1 MLPSYVMLHLSYLIC
16 NASVYLI
23 SIFLYIYLY
32 LYLISISFCGESAGC
47 HPWQGLAAAALAAT
61 VIRTGT

>member
-23 SIFLYIYLY
+23 SI
-32 LYLISISFCGESAGC
+32 YLINVSPLGVTPGK
-47 HPWQGLAAAALAAT
+47 GLAAT
-61 VIRTGT
+61 VIRTGTLTGT

>member
-23 SIFLYIYLY
+23 SI
-32 LYLISISFCGESAGC
+32 YLIFYHYSPLGVTPGK
-47 HPWQGLAAAALAAT
+47 GLAAIDAAT
-61 VIRTGT
+61 VIRTGTLTGT

>member
-23 SIFLYIYLY
+23 SI
-32 LYLISISFCGESAGC
+32 YLILSLPDYSPLGVTPGK
-47 HPWQGLAAAALAAT
+47 GLADAAT
-61 VIRTGT
+61 VIRTGRLTGT

>member
-23 SIFLYIYLY
+23 SI
-32 LYLISISFCGESAGC
+32 YLIFSLRYSPLCYSPLGVTPGK
-47 HPWQGLAAAALAAT
+47 GLAAT
-61 VIRTGT
+61 VIRTGTLTGT

>member
-23 SIFLYIYLY
+23 SI
-32 LYLISISFCGESAGC
+32 YLILSSYNYSPLGVTPGK
-47 HPWQGLAAAALAAT
+47 GLAAT
-61 VIRTGT
+61 VIRTGTLTGT

>member
-23 SIFLYIYLY
+23 SI
-32 LYLISISFCGESAGC
+32 YLISRNYSPLGVTPGK
-47 HPWQGLAAAALAAT
+47 GLAAT
-61 VIRTGT
+61 VIRTGTLTGT